1 MPKRAV
7 TTGTQI
13 MRRAKIAQL
22 QGSIDELVKEAELL
36 LSKEGGQR
44 ADELSPEHVDSDPK
58 KLSTLVDCIVEELY
72 AYDEACDAL
81 ASVLDS
87 ETLEGSDEALQTE
100 ICDVVAYSVRIRG
113 SIVECK
119 RSPQY
124 RAQTNR
130 PEAATT
136 STSSP
141 SSTKSTGS
149 AGIKQETSMVDLSS
163 IQQSIGDLVRTQSIT
178 HSQHQQVLQ
187 SQEDLIKQ
195 HQLVVQHMQASSPQP
210 QPAPTSSVNLP
221 KFEIPTFSGDFLKWA
236 EFHDMFVASIDANQG
251 LSGVQKLSYLRDH
264 VTGLARDAIAGLPI
278 SDTNYTTALDILR
291 KRFGNDQLR
300 VNAHYTAIMDLPPAS
315 NATPSLRRLHDA
327 LEVHLRSL
335 TALGENV
342 NQAVFVSMITNK
354 LPRTTLAALEL
365 KKGPQSWTVSDLR
378 AAVANFIIA
387 NEAADRLS
395 QPPKKSHESPSASAS
410 GQSLVA
416 SASATSKA
424 KPKRVC
430 VFCSSEAHFS
440 DECNKY
446 TTVEARK
453 SVAKQRCFKC
463 LRSGHSVHDC
473 SSKRRCFYCHNPA
486 HHSSLCPDKFTAAST
501 QRQAST
507 MSPNAQSFKPKPAT
521 STVANADHQIMM
533 QTAVAP
539 FLSSKLKP
547 INGRILFDTGS
558 TKTYITQAYRD
569 QLDLPTIGNE
579 TLSLATF
586 GNNKRKSTVYAKV
599 SLTMQCKDGST
610 RAIQASVLP
619 NITAPIARCPL
630 ASSFPLLQSLPLAE
644 PLSSSAEPMVV
655 DVLIG
660 LDHYY
665 DIIGKDRTELSGGL
679 VLLDSVLGFICTGS
693 LPVPATTEAQSCLA
707 HQTDTDPEFDLR
719 KFWSTESLG
728 TFDDTSSQDLVGE
741 RFANSISFAEGRYAV
756 SWPWRDSHPP
766 LPTNYGL
773 AFGRLK
779 AQVRRLEAHPE
790 LLDQYDTVIQ
800 DQLDRGMIEDVPRG
814 FTTNQIHYLP
824 HHSVLKPT
832 ATTTKLRVVYDASAK
847 CSEKLASLN
856 DCLHAGPNLVPDLC
870 GILLRFRLSPVAIS
884 GDVEKAF
891 LQIGLHSHDR
901 DVTRFLW
908 LHDASSSATPDNIRQ
923 LRFCRVPF
931 GVVSSP
937 YLLAATIQHHLSAAD
952 TTDSDLVSRNI
963 YVDNLFLGAN
973 SGTEAIAIYDATKR
987 LFSVASMNVREWSS
1001 NSAEFLSSIP
1011 EPDRAKGTIHKCLG
1025 MLWDTEHDTL
1035 HIAPVSAV
1043 SKSATTKRSIL
1054 RHTAQ
1059 FFDPLGLQSPVLVG
1073 AKILLQDLWKL
1084 NVGWD
1089 DDLPQDIICR
1099 WCDIA
1104 AQLELAASTKCP
1116 RFISAPRASDAR
1128 FSLHVFSDASG
1139 LAYGAVAYLTTTF
1152 DDQHTSN
1159 LLISKSRVA
1168 PVASPTI
1175 PRLEL
1180 MAALL
1185 GVRLIQFVRRE
1196 LPLTFSSTFLWSDST
1211 TVLHW
1216 LASSDKLPVFV
1227 NNRIDAIR
1235 AVPDVAYRYVRS
1247 ADNPADL
1254 PSRGVSVP
1262 SLQASS
1268 LWWHGPHFLATADH
1282 HAEPALDH
1290 HVNVAAGEGPSSTS
1304 EIPAPVSHPTESTG
1318 PDTELAHEMKKK
1330 PDAHHEQKKTCDE
1343 PPFGIDCA
1351 RFSSFSALVRVSA
1364 LCLRFLSRL
1373 RPQGGKSFGVD
1384 SSCNSEVKVAKI
1396 MWLHHAQQNLSDVS
1410 AVENCKKHSPK
1421 DKLRLFLDENRL
1433 IRCRGRLE
1441 NAELC
1446 YQAKYPVL
1454 IPQTHP
1460 ITQLIINDCHLM
1472 TMHGGV
1478 AHTLSRLRY
1487 EYWLPRGRATVKS
1500 FITKCLT
1507 CRKHHGGP
1515 YRTPDMAPLPSARAT
1530 RSIPFTHVGLDY
1542 FGPLLVKHQPST
1554 KKVWVLLVTCMA
1566 TRAVH
1571 LELVADMTTEEFLLA
1586 FRRFVSL
1593 RGCPE
1598 EVVSDN
1604 APQFILAKSVLDVA
1618 FEEMATS
1625 DDVLSYMSR
1634 TGVKWHYN
1642 PPISPWMGG
1651 FYERLVGT
1659 VKRSLKKVVGRALLT
1674 VSQLTTILMEV
1685 SAVVNSR
1692 PLVYVDND
1700 LQEILTPSHFLCLSA
1715 TTGGVQP
1722 TADDGDPDH
1731 IEVPTAAQNLL
1742 SVWKK
1747 GQRTL
1752 DQFWR
1757 VWRDDYLADLRNSHT
1772 RKLRQARV
1780 TASEQP
1786 AVDDVVLIRDDMPR
1800 GSWRLGRIVALHT
1813 SKDMEIRSATV
1824 ITAEKTELKRPLSL
1838 LYPICPAA
1846 NSEANNNS
1854 TAPDTHTTGQADL
1867 PVPAAVAPHSRP
1879 QRAAAKKQRQTLRQL
1894 IGSELV

>member
-1 MPKRAV
+1 
-7 TTGTQI
+7 
-13 MRRAKIAQL
+13 
-22 QGSIDELVKEAELL
+22 
-36 LSKEGGQR
+36 
-44 ADELSPEHVDSDPK
+44 
-58 KLSTLVDCIVEELY
+58 
-72 AYDEACDAL
+72 
-81 ASVLDS
+81 
-87 ETLEGSDEALQTE
+87 
-100 ICDVVAYSVRIRG
+100 
-113 SIVECK
+113 
-119 RSPQY
+119 
-124 RAQTNR
+124 
-130 PEAATT
+130 
-136 STSSP
+136 
-141 SSTKSTGS
+141 
-149 AGIKQETSMVDLSS
+149 
-163 IQQSIGDLVRTQSIT
+163 
-178 HSQHQQVLQ
+178 
-187 SQEDLIKQ
+187 
-195 HQLVVQHMQASSPQP
+195 
-210 QPAPTSSVNLP
+210 
-221 KFEIPTFSGDFLKWA
+221 
-236 EFHDMFVASIDANQG
+236 
-251 LSGVQKLSYLRDH
+251 
-264 VTGLARDAIAGLPI
+264 
-278 SDTNYTTALDILR
+278 
-291 KRFGNDQLR
+291 
-300 VNAHYTAIMDLPPAS
+300 
-315 NATPSLRRLHDA
+315 
-327 LEVHLRSL
+327 
-335 TALGENV
+335 
-342 NQAVFVSMITNK
+342 
-354 LPRTTLAALEL
+354 
-365 KKGPQSWTVSDLR
+365 
-378 AAVANFIIA
+378 
-387 NEAADRLS
+387 
-395 QPPKKSHESPSASAS
+395 
-410 GQSLVA
+410 
-416 SASATSKA
+416 
-424 KPKRVC
+424 
-430 VFCSSEAHFS
+430 
-440 DECNKY
+440 
-446 TTVEARK
+446 
-453 SVAKQRCFKC
+453 
-463 LRSGHSVHDC
+463 
-473 SSKRRCFYCHNPA
+473 
-486 HHSSLCPDKFTAAST
+486 
-501 QRQAST
+501 
-507 MSPNAQSFKPKPAT
+507 
-521 STVANADHQIMM
+521 
-533 QTAVAP
+533 
-539 FLSSKLKP
+539 
-547 INGRILFDTGS
+547 
-558 TKTYITQAYRD
+558 
-569 QLDLPTIGNE
+569 
-579 TLSLATF
+579 
-586 GNNKRKSTVYAKV
+586 
-599 SLTMQCKDGST
+599 
-610 RAIQASVLP
+610 
-619 NITAPIARCPL
+619 
-630 ASSFPLLQSLPLAE
+630 
-644 PLSSSAEPMVV
+644 
-655 DVLIG
+655 
-660 LDHYY
+660 
-665 DIIGKDRTELSGGL
+665 
-679 VLLDSVLGFICTGS
+679 
-693 LPVPATTEAQSCLA
+693 
-707 HQTDTDPEFDLR
+707 
-719 KFWSTESLG
+719 
-728 TFDDTSSQDLVGE
+728 
-741 RFANSISFAEGRYAV
+741 
-756 SWPWRDSHPP
+756 
-766 LPTNYGL
+766 
-773 AFGRLK
+773 
-779 AQVRRLEAHPE
+779 
-790 LLDQYDTVIQ
+790 
-800 DQLDRGMIEDVPRG
+800 MIEDVPRG

-832 ATTTKLRVVYDASAK
+832 ATTTKLRVVNDASAK

-908 LHDASSSATPDNIRQ
+908 LHDASSSATQDNIRQ

-963 YVDNLFLGAN
+963 YGDNLFLGAN

-1011 EPDRAKGTIHKCLG
+1011 EPDRAKGTIHKCIG

-1035 HIAPVSAV
+1035 HIAPVSDV
-1043 SKSATTKRSIL
+1043 SRSATTKRSIL

-1104 AQLELAASTKCP
+1104 AQLEP
-1116 RFISAPRASDAR
+1116 SDAQ

-1168 PVASPTI
+1168 PVTSPTI

-1227 NNRIDAIR
+1227 NNHIDAIR
-1235 AVPDVAYRYVRS
+1235 AVPDVVYCYVRS

-1290 HVNVAAGEGPSSTS
+1290 HVNVAAGEGPTSPS
-1304 EIPAPVSHPTESTG
+1304 EIPAPVSHPTE
-1318 PDTELAHEMKKK
+1318 
-1330 PDAHHEQKKTCDE
+1330 
-1343 PPFGIDCA
+1343 
-1351 RFSSFSALVRVSA
+1351 
-1364 LCLRFLSRL
+1364 L

-1396 MWLHHAQQNLSDVS
+1396 IWLHHAQQNLSDVS
-1410 AVENCKKHSPK
+1410 AVENCEKHSPK

-1460 ITQLIINDCHLM
+1460 ITLLIINDCHLM

-1515 YRTPDMAPLPSARAT
+1515 YRTADMAPLPSARAT

-1598 EVVSDN
+1598 EVMSDN

-1634 TGVKWHYN
+1634 TGVNMVKWHCN

-1722 TADDGDPDH
+1722 TADDDDPDH
-1731 IEVPTAAQNLL
+1731 IEVLTAAQNFL

-1757 VWRDDYLADLRNSHT
+1757 VWRDDYLVDLRNSHT

-1780 TASEQP
+1780 AASEQP

-1854 TAPDTHTTGQADL
+1854 TAPDTHTPLAKPICQFQQLLLHPVVHNVL
-1867 PVPAAVAPHSRP
+1867 P
-1879 QRAAAKKQRQTLRQL
+1879 L
-1894 IGSELV
+1894 